1 MKFVSIPSY
10 GASWREPL
18 IYSFST
24 ETSEAMDVVVEILEA
39 STQELLGQMRL
50 YGVTKGMV
58 NIAPYV
64 ARRASLAP
72 INRASG
78 LAVMQ
83 SPSAVAVVVRINGV
97 YSEKRLFFRAAFS
110 PDMSMSLS
118 RAIGTQEVEKGDVI
132 RLTLCPKGR
141 LWITVSYSRRAGLQP
156 KEAVIDGGAIP
167 MELLLTTDDLKVGD
181 VVTVNLQY
189 DLGAVQSFR
198 YTVHPRRVTSKRLL
212 WYNPLGG
219 VESYTF
225 GHSIRIGY
233 GVEVQSVEECVGEER
248 RRVDG
253 ELRYRLCTGQ
263 ESMKML
269 EHVAELLLSPVVY
282 KCSGTQ
288 CEQVDVVSREVAYDR
303 NGELHNMTL
312 EVKELWKGGGLVW

>member
-1 MKFVSIPSY
+1 MKFVSIPNY

-24 ETSEAMDVVVEILEA
+24 ETSEPSDIVVDILEA
-39 STQELLGQMRL
+39 STQESIGRMKL
-50 YGVTKGMV
+50 YGVTRGMV

-72 INRASG
+72 IEGGSE
-78 LAVMQ
+78 LVVIP
-83 SPSAVAVVVRINGV
+83 SPSAVAVVVKVNDL
-97 YSEKRLFFRAAFS
+97 YSEERLFFRSELFRGA
-110 PDMSMSLS
+110 SMSLS
-118 RAIGTQEVEKGDVI
+118 RIVGTQEIERGDAI

-141 LWITVSYSRRAGLQP
+141 LWVAVSYSRSASLQP
-156 KEAVIDGGAIP
+156 KDCVVDGNATP

-189 DLGAVQSFR
+189 EFGAVQSFR
-198 YTVHPRRVTSKRLL
+198 YRVHPRRSTSRRLL
-212 WYNPLGG
+212 WYNSQGG
-219 VESYTF
+219 IESYTF

-233 GVEVQSVEECVGEER
+233 SVDVQSVDKCMGETR
-248 RRVDG
+248 RRADG
-253 ELRYRLCTGQ
+253 ELRYRLCSGQ
-263 ESMKML
+263 ESMTML

-282 KCSGTQ
+282 KCSGVQ
-288 CEQVDVVSREVAYDR
+288 SEQVDVVSREVAYDK

-312 EVKELWKGGGLVW
+312 EVREEWRGGGLVW